1 MCKLCTTSR
10 IVNSAFRIA
19 YHSLC
24 WIFPLKIKQN
34 STERVF
40 LTFIWMENGA
50 TVVAQFRQHS
60 IPLFE
65 AICQPFWI
73 FSCICVCCGLLA
85 SHSIYILSFFSY
97 YIFYMCFLLF
107 FRIYIYARWTF
118 IIQMVDLCHPC
129 TPHTRSYTTACSEKK
144 NISFYWPSFYS

>member
-10 IVNSAFRIA
+10 IVNSAFRVA

-24 WIFPLKIKQN
+24 CIFPPKIKQN

-107 FRIYIYARWTF
+107 FSHLYLCPLNVYNSNGGFMSSMHSAYTQLHNSVKWKKKYF
-118 IIQMVDLCHPC
+118 ILLAVIL
-129 TPHTRSYTTACSEKK
+129 
-144 NISFYWPSFYS
+144 